1 MTTTYAYSV
10 WPLLA
15 SAGDVPQTAMAQCRL
30 ALDPVDE
37 QFSAAINQPAGDTLL
52 HRCNAGG
59 QSSVNTADRSRTLSR
74 HRVSTAYSRLLFH
87 LYSRKRRLDGYQF
100 LSPGPFPAL
109 PRPGPFLCHAHHT
122 RRLHRTHR

>member
-52 HRCNAGG
+52 HRRNAGG
-59 QSSVNTADRSRTLSR
+59 QYSFSLSRFYSVQSPSLPPIPPKTSVGRLPMPYARTLR
-74 HRVSTAYSRLLFH
+74 CTACAWTC
-87 LYSRKRRLDGYQF
+87 
-100 LSPGPFPAL
+100 PF
-109 PRPGPFLCHAHHT
+109 T
-122 RRLHRTHR
+122 RRTRRAS